1 MVTTALPADLVD
13 AVASQSAVLFLGAA
27 TSFGAI
33 HPKGLKIPSSEN
45 LRDALSDNFLEV
57 N

>member
-1 MVTTALPADLVD
+1 MVTTALPAGLVD